1 MAWLKLDFL
10 PVILVQLMML
20 SVLDSAQ
27 NPSRG
32 NPIDLMALLDIKN
45 RITEDPL
52 GIMASWDDSEHYC
65 NWTGVTCD
73 PFNRRIT
80 ILDLKSQKLVGSLPP
95 SIGNLTFLT
104 GINLRNNGFQ
114 GGIPQEIGLLSRLKH
129 LNLTYNMLAGFIPSN
144 LSHCTELTILAL
156 EGNQLSGEIPGRLS
170 SLSKLQYLGL
180 GSNNL
185 TGGFPAWIGNFSS
198 GFFGVSLALNSL
210 QGSIPPE
217 IGRLPG
223 LRIFQVYGNQ
233 FSGVI
238 PLSIYNLSS
247 ISFFSVTQNRLHGE
261 IPADVGL
268 RFPNLEIFA
277 GGVNNFTG
285 LIPVSL
291 SNASRLGLVDFAE
304 NSLTGTV
311 PSVLGSLP
319 GLYRI
324 NFDNNNLGNGE
335 TGDMNFL
342 SFLTNCTNLEVLG
355 LSANFFG
362 GQLPSSVANLS
373 TSLKI
378 LTLGGNQMHGNLPV
392 GIGNLVNLTL
402 LGLEGNYYTGSIPHD
417 IGKLQKL
424 GELHLTGNE
433 LSGMIPFSLGNLTS
447 LSILHLDSNRLLGSI
462 PSELGNCTSLL
473 ELNLSSNNLTGTIP
487 KEIVSLSS
495 LSVVLSM
502 ARNSLSGPL
511 PIEVNKLINL
521 KELDVSENKLSGEIP
536 NSLSRCLSLEILL
549 MGGNLLQ
556 GSIPESLEA
565 LRGLEQIDF
574 SHNNLSGKL
583 PEFFGKLPFV
593 KKLDLSFNN
602 FEGEVSNQGILSNAS
617 AISVAGNNK
626 LCGGAPNLHLPVCS
640 KPIKKSLKK
649 NLNLRVTIPVTVSV
663 AIVLILMSK
672 KAAHYS
678 ILPKDWRFQ
687 FSYQEIYKSTNGFSS
702 DNLIGSGSFGS
713 VYRGILD
720 ENCSPVAVKVFNLK
734 QKGATKSFMDEC
746 TTLKNIRHRNLLKIK
761 TACSSVDHKGNEF
774 KCLVSEFMTN
784 GSLDE
789 WLHPSKGARN
799 PFPTKT
805 FNIVER
811 LNIAIDVASAIDYLH
826 NYCHTPIIHC
836 DLKPSNIL
844 LDEDFTAHVGDF
856 GLAKFLLKASERPLK
871 NQAVSVELKGSIGYI
886 PPEYGT
892 SSQISTLGDIYS
904 YGILVLELFT
914 GKRPTDDMFNN
925 GLSIH
930 NNVAMALPEH
940 VMEVLDP
947 SLLLAEGQDIKTERE
962 IDEAEEIS
970 GAYRT
975 DFQQNDSSKMDCL
988 VSVMKIGLSC
998 SMSSPKDRMP
1008 ISTVVRQLHAIRD
1021 LISRVKKRSI
1031 INYM

>member
-129 LNLTYNMLAGFIPSN
+129 LNLTYNMFAGFIPSN

-217 IGRLPG
+217 IGRLSG

-378 LTLGGNQMHGNLPV
+378 LTLGGNQMHGNLHV

-626 LCGGAPNLHLPVCS
+626 LCGGAPNLHLPACS
-640 KPIKKSLKK
+640 KPIKNQESSTLQHPPQKIGDLDSHTKK
-649 NLNLRVTIPVTVSV
+649 N
-663 AIVLILMSK
+663 
-672 KAAHYS
+672 
-678 ILPKDWRFQ
+678 
-687 FSYQEIYKSTNGFSS
+687 YKSTNGFSS
-702 DNLIGSGSFGS
+702 DNLIGSGSF
-713 VYRGILD
+713 
-720 ENCSPVAVKVFNLK
+720 ECSPVAVKVFNLK

-746 TTLKNIRHRNLLKIK
+746 TTLKNIRHRNLLKII